1 MIKVS
6 NPTYDNQG
14 SQNTDYTARCFM
26 FSRQLRRNRQYGG
39 PANTTSRRSQFG
51 KANVEYFKHS
61 LVEGG
66 VKNIKCI
73 VMSFRVGS

>member
-1 MIKVS
+1 MTTKVPKIP
-6 NPTYDNQG
+6 NIPRDVL
-14 SQNTDYTARCFM
+14 C
-26 FSRQLRRNRQYGG
+26 SRDSYVRNRQYGG

-51 KANVEYFKHS
+51 KANVEYFKQS